1 MVLCLLFDVYFI
13 VFGQDPE
20 LMAAFSD
27 PEIMAALQDGRIF
40 FRLIMFYLFS
50 VVGFY
55 FNLDGLAA
63 SGLSIVRVFM

>member
-13 VFGQDPE
+13 AFGQDPE

-50 VVGFY
+50 VVVFY
-55 FNLDGLAA
+55 YNLDGLAA
-63 SGLSIVRVFM
+63 SGLSLVRVVM